1 MGTME
6 QVLIGGLLCLH
17 VDSAG
22 SLLEI
27 GAVGKRSKVCG

>member
-6 QVLIGGLLCLH
+6 QVLIGGLLWLH
-17 VDSAG
+17 VDSVG

-27 GAVGKRSKVCG
+27 GSVAKRSKVCG